1 MQSKIALKYDV
12 AAMIGMGTQAKIHHC
27 MDRATGEELVVK
39 IIYYGDIDRDSKEY
53 YGMSR
58 EGYLMQGFHHPYI
71 LPVREVVIDSRLQTI
86 NIIMPLMKHSLKKL
100 IQNHRKRR
108 EPIPEVD
115 IWRYTYQLLDALH
128 YLHDPST
135 EAWYK
140 IPELLSRTT
149 SRRPSCIDDRSS
161 DQGEDQSSLDSA
173 RIHFPIPHR
182 DIKPDNILLDHD
194 NNIRLADF
202 TMAAQFDEEELKQ
215 LKNITLDYT
224 TNTEELGF
232 AGAPGYRAPEAYYSV
247 AGVEND
253 IWALGCVVYEMAT
266 MERLFPT
273 TDVQKAYFSGENR
286 FGICLPGRSPEL
298 VKLVEAMLTINPA
311 NRPKTSQ
318 LLRHPCFKDLLT
330 DSIRNEV
337 YIPEDIVKRLLLR
350 VETRDELKQLLCKL
364 SWSGSVD
371 ECALGYLFNFLRTLP
386 FTESVVRITGD
397 DHGDNQLRIS
407 SSSRSPARSSVKIP
421 ESETLNGGPSSKHAS
436 RAMSGRLID
445 EPISPSRGYILYNNI
460 SPERYSRKL
469 MLPTD
474 LIGDSRRAFS
484 AIPISPRNEG
494 YVETQRQDATD
505 VVRLGTP
512 VEKEEDSSTAQM
524 EASLSKF
531 DDFCTIKELREMQN
545 LTDLRDM
552 PNERAVQRSQSAY
565 SIIKENV
572 RHFSYPSPAR
582 LQADYNE
589 KYDSARWNPRGFASL
604 KHADSVTRCIEKLR
618 QINRTCQHVRSNSP
632 VNSYGRT
639 SSAKSDNHSIAV
651 VRGTLAPRRLS

>member
-58 EGYLMQGFHHPYI
+58 EGYLMQAFSHPYI

-100 IQNHRKRR
+100 IQNHRRRR
-108 EPIPEVD
+108 EPIPESD

-140 IPELLSRTT
+140 IPEMFSRAT
-149 SRRPSCIDDRSS
+149 SRRPSHIDDKSG
-161 DQGEDQSSLDSA
+161 DIGDDQSVMDNT
-173 RIHFPIPHR
+173 RVHFPIPHR
-182 DIKPDNILLDHD
+182 DIKPDNILLDHE
-194 NNIRLADF
+194 NNIKLADF

-215 LKNITLDYT
+215 LKNITLDYM
-224 TNTEELGF
+224 TNTEEPGF

-273 TDVQKAYFSGENR
+273 NEVQKAYFSGENR
-286 FGICLPGRSPEL
+286 FGICMPGRSPEL

-311 NRPKTSQ
+311 NRPRTSQ
-318 LLRHPCFKDLLT
+318 LLRHPRFSNLL
-330 DSIRNEV
+330 SEHLKNEV
-337 YIPEDIVKRLLLR
+337 YVPEDISRKLLLK
-350 VETRDELKQLLCKL
+350 VENCDELKQLLCKL

-371 ECALGYLFNFLRTLP
+371 ECSMEYLFNFLQNLP
-386 FTESVVRITGD
+386 FTDSAIKVIGD
-397 DHGDNQLRIS
+397 EHSDVKARAAS
-407 SSSRSPARSSVKIP
+407 TSRSSCRSSARIP
-421 ESETLNGGPSSKHAS
+421 GSETTSDRASTRHAS
-436 RAMSGRLID
+436 RIPSGKLID
-445 EPISPSRGYILYNNI
+445 EPISPSRGYVLYNNI
-460 SPERYSRKL
+460 SSERYSRKF
-469 MLPTD
+469 MTATD
-474 LIGDSRRAFS
+474 SIVERRHTFS
-484 AIPISPRNEG
+484 ATPASPPSEDPIDTKHLEAN
-494 YVETQRQDATD
+494 D
-505 VVRLGTP
+505 VSKVTTSLEP
-512 VEKEEDSSTAQM
+512 EEDSSTAQI
-524 EASLSKF
+524 EASMARF

-552 PNERAVQRSQSAY
+552 PQERAAQRSQSAY
-565 SIIKENV
+565 AIIRENV
-572 RHFSYPSPAR
+572 RHFSYPSPSR
-582 LQADYNE
+582 LNADYNE
-589 KYDSARWNPRGFASL
+589 KYAAAKWNPKGYASL

-632 VNSYGRT
+632 VNSCNYT
-639 SSAKSDNHSIAV
+639 SSSRSVQQSISV
-651 VRGTLAPRRLS
+651 PRGTLTQRRLS